1 MSGASSKKLT
11 ANGKRLT
18 ADLGGPGRVILS
30 AFGIFLVSQFF
41 AALLIG
47 IGLNFIGAQQNIDQS
62 AAAQFVYILFVEGLV
77 IGSIYWLLK
86 RRGIGLPAIGIG
98 RRLAWLDFKWAI
110 AGFLAF
116 YGLVVAVTLVI
127 TLLIPNFDVDQA
139 QDVGFNYLSTPL
151 DQIIALVAL
160 VALPSI
166 GEEILMRGYL
176 YSGLRLRMTLFPALV
191 ITSLLFGAA
200 HLSTG
205 VEGTLWAAGVSTFIL
220 SVVLVYLRERTG
232 ALYAPVMVHGLNNL
246 VAFFVHFHS

>member
-1 MSGASSKKLT
+1 MSDASYSQLKTKSQ
-11 ANGKRLT
+11 KPK
-18 ADLGGPGRVILS
+18 ADLGGPTRVVLS
-30 AFGIFLVSQFF
+30 AFGIFLASQFF

-62 AAAQFVYILFVEGLV
+62 AAAQFVYILFVESLV
-77 IGSIYWLLK
+77 IAGIYWLLK

-98 RRLAWLDFKWAI
+98 RRLAWRDFKWAV
-110 AGFLAF
+110 AGFFAF

-127 TLLIPNFDVDQA
+127 TLLIPSFDVDQA

-176 YSGLRLRMTLFPALV
+176 YSGLRLRLTFFPALV

-205 VEGTLWAAGVSTFIL
+205 VEGALWAAGVSTFIL
-220 SVVLVYLRERTG
+220 SVVLVFLRERTG
-232 ALYAPVMVHGLNNL
+232 ALYAPIMLHVFNNL
-246 VAFFVHFHS
+246 VAFFAHFHS